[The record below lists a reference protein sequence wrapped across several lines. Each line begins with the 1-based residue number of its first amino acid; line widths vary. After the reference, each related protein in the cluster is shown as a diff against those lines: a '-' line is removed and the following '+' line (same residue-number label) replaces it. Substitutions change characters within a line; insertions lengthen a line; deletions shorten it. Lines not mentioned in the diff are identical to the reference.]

1 MTLNDLGRQIIGFY
15 AFLAISV
22 CETMFQERIAPKAI
36 DIDMEKSN
44 EIFNIERW
52 FRWWSKSR
60 LSRFIEGIK

>member
-44 EIFNIERW
+44 EIFNIER
-52 FRWWSKSR
+52 
-60 LSRFIEGIK
+60 